1 MDTWHSEE
9 LIKEFY
15 ASLLTEGM
23 PGPAAAGH
31 RDKLR
36 FFLHAYLAEEWPR
49 PLDRIDS
56 SIIRDFLGS
65 WFIRQVG
72 GSKADLANYL
82 KTFRR
87 FSEHLYNN
95 ARFSEIEYR
104 DIKTACSNRDYFM
117 ARYDEYFHPVPDVR
131 ERLAGGTP
139 AKDYGLRLGP
149 HFESRIDRRLWM
161 LVHNLEKAQTP
172 AVLDLTLFLDYA
184 ATERIK
190 LTGTHARLPGRHV
203 ARINERFSRPEPLP
217 GKAAM
222 RRSLRITWFFYL
234 ALELKLV
241 KITKNKAL
249 RMEPE
254 AEAFLDLDPD
264 TRLTL
269 ILDATWNGIRW
280 AGLGSAEAG
289 RVSEWAQENRDGFA
303 ALLADLAPNREWIL
317 DPDPE
322 IDRRDALLARYIMF
336 HEVVESAVMF
346 ALRETGVLDYDSWES
361 ESLKSLQ
368 VKSITMTRFGRRVMK
383 HLARDASRRDPLL
396 TGALE
401 RLQECLLFY

>member
-15 ASLLTEGM
+15 ASLLTGGM
-23 PGPAAAGH
+23 PGPAAVGH

-56 SIIRDFLGS
+56 GIIRDFLGS

-87 FSEHLYNN
+87 FNEHLYNN
-95 ARFSEIEYR
+95 ARVSEIEYR
-104 DIKTACSNRDYFM
+104 DIKNACSNRDYFM
-117 ARYDEYFHPVPDVR
+117 ARYDEYFHPVPDVWDR
-131 ERLAGGTP
+131 PAGGAPTR
-139 AKDYGLRLGP
+139 DYSPWSGTD
-149 HFESRIDRRLWM
+149 FESRIDRRLWM
-161 LVHNLEKAQTP
+161 LVHNLEKERTP

-190 LTGTHARLPGRHV
+190 LTGAHARLPGRHV
-203 ARINERFSRPEPLP
+203 ARINRRFSRPEPLA

-222 RRSLRITWFFYL
+222 YRSRRITWFYRL
-234 ALELKLV
+234 ALELGLV
-241 KITKNKAL
+241 KITKSRTL
-249 RMEPE
+249 RLEPE
-254 AEAFLDLDPD
+254 AEDFLDLDPD
-264 TRLTL
+264 TRLTM

-289 RVSEWAQENRDGFA
+289 RVSDWAQENRDGFA
-303 ALLADLAPNREWIL
+303 ALLTDLAPNRKWIL
-317 DPDPE
+317 DPDPD

-336 HEVVESAVMF
+336 HEVVENSVMF
-346 ALRETGVLDYDSWES
+346 ALRETGLLDYESWES
-361 ESLKSLQ
+361 DTLTSLQ

-396 TGALE
+396 TGAIE
-401 RLQECLLFY
+401 RLQECLLFS